1 MNFKV
6 KILRFCHILI
16 YEDILDYMGSIIFY
30 SVIIYKFAFE
40 VVIMANIGN
49 ISFLFFCDCLK
60 KNQI

>member
-16 YEDILDYMGSIIFY
+16 YEDILDYMGRIIFY

-40 VVIMANIGN
+40 VDIMANIGN
-49 ISFLFFCDCLK
+49 ISFIFFCDCLK